1 MSEPKLEY
9 DPASRK
15 ATIEFPNGHK
25 LRVGNVDETQARN
38 FFERH
43 AKEFERRNCVLETT
57 GCFEVRTNG

>member
-1 MSEPKLEY
+1 MKEPTLSY
-9 DPASRK
+9 DAAARK

-25 LRVGNVDETQARN
+25 LRIGNVDEAQART

-57 GCFEVRTNG
+57 GCFEVRTHG